1 MTAFEILGEGEPGG
15 MFSSL
20 ALLGQPPGAAEK
32 KKKNGLHASIQ
43 LTKIKILKFSRSQ

>member
-32 KKKNGLHASIQ
+32 KKNGLHASIQ